1 MESALKKNG
10 RGWNAGT
17 KIEPANSDFSGS
29 IVNNRMH
36 IEVNHTNPNELVL
49 DLDGKKVNDNGTEN
63 IKNKSNGEN
72 ENEQKKKRKRIAII
86 ILSVLGGIALLAL
99 IGGGVAAA
107 VILTSI
113 IFFNLLV
120 MVNQ

>member
-29 IVNNRMH
+29 IVNKPNAHRSQSQ
-36 IEVNHTNPNELVL
+36 NPNELVL
-49 DLDGKKVNDNGTEN
+49 DSEGKQVNENGTEN
-63 IKNKSNGEN
+63 IKNNSNGDN
-72 ENEQKKKRKRIAII
+72 ENGKKKKRIAI

-99 IGGGVAAA
+99 IGGGCCCCSYLNMYNV
-107 VILTSI
+107 
-113 IFFNLLV
+113 F
-120 MVNQ
+120 